1 MSALATAGAW
11 VSAKLSAV
19 WLWLAGVAAAL
30 AVLAGVYASIRRGG
44 RDAQRGDDAI
54 SVIRR
59 SQKAGQARAEA
70 AKPVTQQEEA
80 DDPFNRDRR

>member
-1 MSALATAGAW
+1 MSAAVAW

-30 AVLAGVYASIRRGG
+30 AVLASVYASIRKGG

-54 SVIRR
+54 SVARR
-59 SQKAGQARAEA
+59 SQEAGQARAEA
-70 AKPVTQQEEA
+70 TKPVTQQEEA
-80 DDPFNRDRR
+80 NDPFNRDR